1 MTVATMDVT
10 EVTEVTEVTDARRAR
25 LHEEHADVALFL
37 ATYWPAVESDDAAAL
52 HTILRAGRRDDVA
65 RWRRGLVLFLRAP
78 ADDADDADK
87 VAFVRA
93 ATRRRF
99 PTERSAAVVAWL
111 GTIAQAL
118 REIEDYLAP

>member
-1 MTVATMDVT
+1 
-10 EVTEVTEVTDARRAR
+10 
-25 LHEEHADVALFL
+25 
-37 ATYWPAVESDDAAAL
+37 
-52 HTILRAGRRDDVA
+52 VA

-78 ADDADDADK
+78 ADDADK

-99 PTERSAAVVAWL
+99 PTGRPVAVVAWL
-111 GTIAQAL
+111 DAITQAL